1 MSAMIW
7 KRYEMARW
15 ICAALVVTFGATA
28 CYGAPVTRVGAPT
41 DAAVINLE
49 LASAYHEDEL
59 VEFVREVESRSGGR
73 YQLEPHRVTYGSLD
87 AEQNVIDEVRAG
99 RADVGAVGA
108 RTMSALGVHTYEPLI
123 APLVVDSYDL
133 QSDVLGDQQ
142 LVHQM
147 GSGLDEVG
155 LVAIGVFPGPLRYLA
170 SREPMARPSDFVG
183 KRVAISKSAVAQ
195 DTFEELG
202 ATTGDIAAGQ
212 AIARFDAVE
221 SHLSAIVYDNYD
233 RVRPFITADLALWPR
248 SIVLFMTKER
258 YEQLGAEGQALLR
271 DAVSAGIG
279 DATRRLKLG
288 VAESLGVLC
297 RRGQS
302 FVASSPE
309 DARSMR
315 EGVEPILERISS
327 DATAKT
333 ILERIQVLKTSFA
346 AAAPPRCGQTQPSST
361 PPSITPATTELDGR
375 WQACPTVEDILAA
388 GGEPVE
394 ARENA
399 GCTTWTFHAGTFTES
414 GPMAP
419 SGQAGSYEVDG
430 DMISVRRAN
439 GEEFVFRWSL
449 FRGRLT
455 FADPAIPG
463 AISPAP
469 VRAVPWERVAD

>member
-1 MSAMIW
+1 
-7 KRYEMARW
+7 
-15 ICAALVVTFGATA
+15 VV
-28 CYGAPVTRVGAPT
+28 
-41 DAAVINLE
+41 
-49 LASAYHEDEL
+49 
-59 VEFVREVESRSGGR
+59 
-73 YQLEPHRVTYGSLD
+73 
-87 AEQNVIDEVRAG
+87 DEVRAG
-99 RADVGAVGA
+99 RADIGAVGA
-108 RTMSALGVHTYEPLI
+108 RTMSALGVRTYEPLI
-123 APLVVDSYDL
+123 APFVVDSYDL

-142 LVHQM
+142 LVDLM
-147 GSGLDEVG
+147 SSGLTEVG

-170 SREPMARPSDFVG
+170 SREPMASPSDFVG
-183 KRVAISKSAVAQ
+183 KRVAISKSGVAQ

-212 AIARFDAVE
+212 VIEKFDAVE
-221 SHLSAIVYDNYD
+221 SHLSAIVHNGYD
-233 RVRPFITADLALWPR
+233 RVSPLITADLALWPR

-279 DATRRLKLG
+279 DATRRLKSG
-288 VAESLGVLC
+288 VAESVGVLC

-315 EGVEPILERISS
+315 EGVEPVLERISS

-333 ILERIQVLKTSFA
+333 ILERIQVLKTSVVA
-346 AAAPPRCGQTQPSST
+346 AAVPECGPTPSSST
-361 PPSITPATTELDGR
+361 PPSSTDAATELDGSWR
-375 WQACPTVEDILAA
+375 ACPTVEDILAA

-399 GCTTWTFHAGTFTES
+399 GCTTWTFRAGTFTES
-414 GPMAP
+414 GEMAT
-419 SGQAGSYEVDG
+419 SRQAGSYQVGG
-430 DMISVRRAN
+430 DMITMRRPNA
-439 GEEFVFRWSL
+439 EEFVFHWSL

-455 FADPAIPG
+455 LADPGIAG

-469 VRAVPWERVAD
+469 VRAVPWERVSD

>member
-1 MSAMIW
+1 MWRMTGSPHVMV
-7 KRYEMARW
+7 RW
-15 ICAALVVTFGATA
+15 VCAALVVIFGATA
-28 CYGAPVTRVGAPT
+28 CHGAPVTRVGAPT
-41 DAAVINLE
+41 DAAVNNLE
-49 LASAYHEDEL
+49 LASAYNEDEL
-59 VEFVREVESRSGGR
+59 VEFFREVESRSGGR
-73 YQLEPHRVTYGSLD
+73 YHLEPHWVTYGSLD

-123 APLVVDSYDL
+123 APFVVDSYDL

-142 LVHQM
+142 LVDLM
-147 GSGLDEVG
+147 SSGLDEVG
-155 LVAIGVFPGPLRYLA
+155 LAAIGVFPGPLRYLA
-170 SREPMARPSDFVG
+170 SRELMARPSDFVG

-212 AIARFDAVE
+212 AIDTFDAVE
-221 SHLSAIVYDNYD
+221 SHLSAIVHNGYD
-233 RVRPFITADLALWPR
+233 RVSPLITADLALWPR
-248 SIVLFMTKER
+248 SIVVFMTKER

-288 VAESLGVLC
+288 VAESVGVLC

-333 ILERIQVLKTSFA
+333 ILERIRVLKTSVAA
-346 AAAPPRCGQTQPSST
+346 AAAPECGPIPPSST
-361 PPSITPATTELDGR
+361 PAATELDGR
-375 WQACPTVEDILAA
+375 WRACPTVEDILAA

-399 GCTTWTFHAGTFTES
+399 GCTTWTFRAGTFTES
-414 GPMAP
+414 GPMAT
-419 SGQAGSYEVDG
+419 SGQAGSYQVDG
-430 DMISVRRAN
+430 DMITIRRPNA
-439 GEEFVFRWSL
+439 EEFLFRWSL

-455 FADPAIPG
+455 FANPGIAG

-469 VRAVPWERVAD
+469 VIAVPWEQVPD